1 MYSTERKES
10 APNTKSVTLAPYYIY
25 LISYCHLFLIDP
37 CVERVGYT
45 IHNRSYLIDDAEELY
60 EEMWNFVNVDYEVG
74 DNESVDDAV
83 KSLIEVVTS
92 HRNM

>member
-1 MYSTERKES
+1 M
-10 APNTKSVTLAPYYIY
+10 NYY
-25 LISYCHLFLIDP
+25 FN
-37 CVERVGYT
+37 EET
-45 IHNRSYLIDDAEELY
+45 IEYFHNQSYLIDDAEELY